1 MEMFLQSNFNGTYSV
16 SVKNTTDRKVFTE
29 DYIIILDNVSRN
41 MTFQCLYE
49 LLKEKFGCRKLVI
62 DF

>member
-49 LLKEKFGCRKLVI
+49 LLKEKFGCRKLI
-62 DF
+62 LDF

>member
-16 SVKNTTDRKVFTE
+16 SIKNFTDRKVFTE
-29 DYIIILDNVSRN
+29 DYIIILDNLNRN
-41 MTFQCLYE
+41 MTFQSLYE
-49 LLKEKFGCRKLVI
+49 LLKEKFGCRKLTI

>member
-16 SVKNTTDRKVFTE
+16 SVKNITDRKVFTE
-29 DYIIILDNVSRN
+29 DYIIILDNLSRN
-41 MTFQCLYE
+41 MTFKCLYE